1 MADESA
7 EHRDPSPEHSDQ
19 SSRNEAREEAA
30 RRSHRRRIIVTGLL
44 TPPAVMTLG
53 SRATRAQAKNGSAT
67 KSQMNSAGKGKF

>member
-7 EHRDPSPEHSDQ
+7 EHRDPPPGHSDQ
-19 SSRNEAREEAA
+19 SSRNDARDEDA

-53 SRATRAQAKNGSAT
+53 SRARAQTTPKSGPT
-67 KSQMNSAGKGKF
+67 KSQMASIH